1 MSAIETGTYTEFSTI
16 IHGRAEPRR
25 VPVNGTIE
33 VTNRCPLTCKHC
45 YNNLPMSDFV
55 ARARELTL
63 DEHKRLLD
71 ELADLGCLWLLYSG
85 GEIFARRDFLDIYA
99 YAKRKGFLITLF
111 TNGTLITEKI
121 ADFLADM
128 RPFTIEIT
136 LYGGTKE
143 TYENLTGIPG
153 SYDHCMRGI
162 DLLLERNLPLKL
174 KTVALSINKHEIPL
188 MRQMAADRGVE
199 FTFDAMINPRIDC
212 SASPLAVRLRPSEIV
227 ELDLDNADR
236 VSEWR
241 RLARDHAPLPY
252 VEGEARQLYECGGG
266 INSFAID
273 PYGDLSICVL
283 SHVDKYNVRDGNFR
297 EGWEQY
303 LLAVRRREVTRPTKC
318 LGCGI
323 KSMCGMCAANGE
335 LENGD
340 AESPV
345 DFLCQV
351 AHLRAETLDIPVP
364 AHGDCEYCLGGTGHE
379 LVRSAAE
386 ALKSGEAERI
396 AAIPYEPETRPAAS
410 GCGTGSCGSC
420 SITSAVAL

>member
-1 MSAIETGTYTEFSTI
+1 MSAIESGSYTEFSTI
-16 IHGRAEPRR
+16 VHGRAETTR

-33 VTNRCPLTCKHC
+33 VTNRCPLECKHC

-63 DEHKRLLD
+63 DEYKRLLD
-71 ELADLGCLWLLYSG
+71 ELADLGCLWLLFSG

-111 TNGTLITEKI
+111 TNGTMITERI
-121 ADFLADM
+121 ADFLADL

-153 SYDHCMRGI
+153 SYDRCMRGI

-174 KTVALSINKHEIPL
+174 KTVAVSINKHEIPL

-212 SASPLAVRLRPSEIV
+212 SASPLSVRLRPSEIV
-227 ELDLDNADR
+227 ELDLDNPDR

-241 RLARDHAPLPY
+241 RLARDHPSAPYL
-252 VEGEARQLYECGGG
+252 EGETRQLYECGGG

-297 EGWEQY
+297 EGWENY
-303 LLAVRRREVTRPTKC
+303 LLAVRRREVTRPSKC

-345 DFLCQV
+345 DFLCHV

-364 AHGDCEYCLGGTGHE
+364 AHGDCEYCAGGIGHE
-379 LVRSAAE
+379 LVRHAAE

-396 AAIPYEPETRPAAS
+396 AAIPFEPAAGPAAG

-420 SITSAVAL
+420 SVASAVAR

>member
-1 MSAIETGTYTEFSTI
+1 MSAMETGTYTDFSLVV
-16 IHGRAEPRR
+16 HGRAEPLR

-33 VTNRCPLTCKHC
+33 VTNRCPLECKHC
-45 YNNLPMSDFV
+45 YNNLPMGDFV
-55 ARARELTL
+55 ARAREMTL

-71 ELADLGCLWLLYSG
+71 ELAELGCLWLLFSG

-121 ADFLADM
+121 ADFLADL

-136 LYGGTKE
+136 LYGGTRE
-143 TYENLTGIPG
+143 TYEKLTGIPG
-153 SYDHCMRGI
+153 SYDRCLRGI
-162 DLLLERNLPLKL
+162 DLLLERKLPLKL

-188 MRQMAADRGVE
+188 MRQMATDRGVE

-212 SASPLAVRLRPSEIV
+212 SASPLAVRLKPSEIV
-227 ELDLDNADR
+227 QLDLENLER

-241 RLARDHAPLPY
+241 RLARDHGSPVT
-252 VEGEARQLYECGGG
+252 VEGESRQIYECGGG
-266 INSFAID
+266 LNSFAVD

-283 SHVDKYNVRDGNFR
+283 SHVDRYNVREGNFR
-297 EGWEQY
+297 EGWEKY
-303 LLAVRRREVTRPTKC
+303 LLAVRTRKTTRPTKC
-318 LGCGI
+318 NGCGL

-351 AHLRAETLDIPVP
+351 AHLRAETLDIPVRP
-364 AHGDCEYCLGGTGHE
+364 HGDCEYCQDGTGYE

-396 AAIPYEPETRPAAS
+396 AAIPYEPAPRPAAG

-420 SITSAVAL
+420 SITSAVV

>member
-1 MSAIETGTYTEFSTI
+1 MSAIETGTYTDFSLTV
-16 IHGRAEPRR
+16 HGRAEPMR

-33 VTNRCPLTCKHC
+33 VSHRCPLQCQHC
-45 YNNLPMSDFV
+45 YNNLPMNDFV

-63 DEHKRLLD
+63 DDYKKLLD
-71 ELADLGCLWLLYSG
+71 ELADLGCLWLLFSG

-111 TNGTLITEKI
+111 TNGTMITEKI
-121 ADFLADM
+121 ADFLADL

-136 LYGGTKE
+136 LYGATKE
-143 TYENLTGIPG
+143 TYEKLTRIPG
-153 SYDHCMRGI
+153 SYERCLRGI
-162 DLLLERNLPLKL
+162 DLLLERKLPLKL
-174 KTVALSINKHEIPL
+174 KTVALSLTKHEIPM

-212 SASPLAVRLRPSEIV
+212 SSSPLAVRLKPSEIV
-227 ELDLDNADR
+227 ELDLENADR

-241 RLARDHAPLPY
+241 RLARDHGSPEY
-252 VEGEARQLYECGGG
+252 VEGESRQLYACGGG
-266 INSFAID
+266 VNSFAID

-283 SHVDKYNVRDGNFR
+283 SHVDKYNVRDGGFR
-297 EGWEQY
+297 EGWEKY
-303 LLAVRRREVTRPTKC
+303 LLAVRMREITRPTKC
-318 LGCGI
+318 TGCGL

-351 AHLRAETLDIPVP
+351 AHLRAETLDIPVRP
-364 AHGDCEYCLGGTGHE
+364 HGDCEYCVGGSGHH
-379 LVRSAAE
+379 LVSSAAE

-396 AAIPYEPETRPAAS
+396 AAIPYEPLQPAAS

-420 SITSAVAL
+420 SVASADAR

>member
-1 MSAIETGTYTEFSTI
+1 
-16 IHGRAEPRR
+16 
-25 VPVNGTIE
+25 
-33 VTNRCPLTCKHC
+33 
-45 YNNLPMSDFV
+45 MSDFV

-63 DEHKRLLD
+63 DDYKRLLD
-71 ELADLGCLWLLYSG
+71 ELADLGCLWLLFTG

-99 YAKRKGFLITLF
+99 HAKRKGFLITLF
-111 TNGTLITEKI
+111 TNGTMITEKI
-121 ADFLADM
+121 ADYLADL

-143 TYENLTGIPG
+143 TYEKLTGIPG
-153 SYDHCMRGI
+153 SYDRCMRGI
-162 DLLLERNLPLKL
+162 DLLLERKLPLKL

-199 FTFDAMINPRIDC
+199 FMFDAMINPRIDC
-212 SASPLAVRLRPSEIV
+212 SSSPLAVRLKPSEIV
-227 ELDLDNADR
+227 ELDLDNPER

-241 RLARDHAPLPY
+241 RLARDHAPAPY
-252 VEGEARQLYECGGG
+252 VEGESRQIYQCGGG

-283 SHVDKYNVRDGNFR
+283 SHVDKYNVREGFR

-303 LLAVRRREVTRPTKC
+303 LLDVRMREITRPTKC
-318 LGCGI
+318 TACGL

-364 AHGDCEYCLGGTGHE
+364 AHGDCEYCAGGTGHH
-379 LVRSAAE
+379 LVRTAAE

-396 AAIPYEPETRPAAS
+396 AAIPYEPAQPAAS
-410 GCGTGSCGSC
+410 GCGTGGCGSC
-420 SITSAVAL
+420 SVAGAVAP

>member
-1 MSAIETGTYTEFSTI
+1 MTAIETGSYTEFSTI
-16 IHGRAEPRR
+16 VHGRAQPMR
-25 VPVNGTIE
+25 VPV
-33 VTNRCPLTCKHC
+33 
-45 YNNLPMSDFV
+45 NNLPMSDFV

-111 TNGTLITEKI
+111 TNGTLITAKI
-121 ADFLADM
+121 ADFLAEM

-136 LYGGTKE
+136 LYGGSQE
-143 TYENLTGIPG
+143 TYEALTGIPG
-153 SYDHCMRGI
+153 SYERCLRGI

-212 SASPLAVRLRPSEIV
+212 SASPLAVRLRPSEVV
-227 ELDLDNADR
+227 ELDLDNLER

-241 RLARDHAPLPY
+241 RLARNHGSPVLA
-252 VEGEARQLYECGGG
+252 EGEVRQVYECGGG
-266 INSFAID
+266 INSWAID

-283 SHVDKYNVRDGNFR
+283 SHVDKYNVRDGSFR
-297 EGWEQY
+297 EGWEDY
-303 LLAVRRREVTRPTKC
+303 LLQVRTREITRPTKC
-318 LGCGI
+318 NTCGL

-340 AESPV
+340 AEAPV

-351 AHLRAETLDIPVP
+351 AHLRAETLDIPVR
-364 AHGDCEYCLGGTGHE
+364 AHGDCEYCIGGSQHE
-379 LVRSAAE
+379 LVRVAAE

-396 AAIPYEPETRPAAS
+396 AAIPYEPVHPAVS
-410 GCGTGSCGSC
+410 GCGTGGCGSC
-420 SITSAVAL
+420 SVSSAVAR

>member
-1 MSAIETGTYTEFSTI
+1 MTAIETGTYLEFSSTV
-16 IHGRAEPRR
+16 HTKAERVR
-25 VPVNGTIE
+25 VPINGTIE
-33 VTNRCPLTCKHC
+33 VTNRCPLECKHC

-71 ELADLGCLWLLYSG
+71 ELAELGCLWLLFSG
-85 GEIFARRDFLDIYA
+85 GEIFARRDFLEIYE
-99 YAKRKGFLITLF
+99 YAKRKGFIVTLF
-111 TNGTLITEKI
+111 TNGTLITERI
-121 ADFLADM
+121 ADFLADL
-128 RPFTIEIT
+128 RPFAIEIT

-153 SYDHCMRGI
+153 SYDRCLRGI
-162 DLLLERNLPLKL
+162 DLLLERQLPLKL

-188 MRQMAADRGVE
+188 MRQMAADWGVD
-199 FTFDAMINPRIDC
+199 FTFDAMVNPRIDC

-227 ELDLDNADR
+227 ELDLDNPER
-236 VSEWR
+236 ISEWR
-241 RLARDHAPLPY
+241 QLARDFGSPVLSDGAS
-252 VEGEARQLYECGGG
+252 RQIYECGGG
-266 INSFAID
+266 VSTFAVD

-283 SHVDKYNVRDGNFR
+283 SHVDTYNVRDGNFR
-297 EGWEQY
+297 EGWEDY
-303 LLAVRRREVTRPTKC
+303 LLGVRRQTITRPTKC
-318 LGCGI
+318 NGCGL

-340 AESPV
+340 KESPV

-364 AHGDCEYCLGGTGHE
+364 PHGDCEYCEGGKEHE

-396 AAIPYEPETRPAAS
+396 AAIPYEPAIPAAS
-410 GCGTGSCGSC
+410 GCGTGGCGSC
-420 SITSAVAL
+420 SVTSAVAR

>member
-1 MSAIETGTYTEFSTI
+1 MTAIETGTYTDFSLI
-16 IHGRAEPRR
+16 VHGRAQTTR

-33 VTNRCPLTCKHC
+33 VSHRCPLQCQHC
-45 YNNLPMSDFV
+45 YNNLPMNDFV

-63 DEHKRLLD
+63 DDYKKLLD
-71 ELADLGCLWLLYSG
+71 ELSDLGCLWLLFTG

-111 TNGTLITEKI
+111 TNGTMITEKI
-121 ADFLADM
+121 ADFLADL

-136 LYGGTKE
+136 LYGATKE
-143 TYENLTGIPG
+143 TYEKLTGIPG
-153 SYDHCMRGI
+153 SYERCLRGI
-162 DLLLERNLPLKL
+162 DLLLERKLPLKL
-174 KTVALSINKHEIPL
+174 KTVALSLTKHEIPM
-188 MRQMAADRGVE
+188 MRQMATDRGVE
-199 FTFDAMINPRIDC
+199 FMFDAMINPRIDC
-212 SASPLAVRLRPSEIV
+212 SSSPLAGRLKPSEIV
-227 ELDLDNADR
+227 ELDLDNPER

-241 RLARDHAPLPY
+241 RLARDHAPGPY
-252 VEGEARQLYECGGG
+252 VEGESRQIYQCGGG

-283 SHVDKYNVRDGNFR
+283 SHVDKYNIRDGFR

-303 LLAVRRREVTRPTKC
+303 LLDVRMREISRPTKC
-318 LGCGI
+318 TGCGI

-364 AHGDCEYCLGGTGHE
+364 SHGDCEYCAGGTGHH

-396 AAIPYEPETRPAAS
+396 AAIPYEPAQPAAA
-410 GCGTGSCGSC
+410 GCGTGGCGSC
-420 SITSAVAL
+420 SVTAT

>member
-1 MSAIETGTYTEFSTI
+1 MSAIETGTYTDFSLQVHT
-16 IHGRAEPRR
+16 RAQPVR

-33 VTNRCPLTCKHC
+33 VTNRCPLECKHC

-121 ADFLADM
+121 ADFLADL

-143 TYENLTGIPG
+143 TYEKLTGIPG
-153 SYDHCMRGI
+153 SYDRCMRGI
-162 DLLLERNLPLKL
+162 DLVLARNLPLKL

-199 FTFDAMINPRIDC
+199 FTFDAMVNPRIDC

-227 ELDLDNADR
+227 ELDLDSPDR

-241 RLARDHAPLPY
+241 RLSRDHPSPPV
-252 VEGEARQLYECGGG
+252 VEGQPRQVYECGGG
-266 INSFAID
+266 INSFAVD

-283 SHVDKYNVRDGNFR
+283 SHVDHYNVRDGNFR
-297 EGWEQY
+297 EGWEKY
-303 LLAVRRREVTRPTKC
+303 LLAVRQRETTRPSKC
-318 LGCGI
+318 NGCGI

-364 AHGDCEYCLGGTGHE
+364 AHGDCEYCAGGSGHE

-396 AAIPYEPETRPAAS
+396 AAIPYEPALPAVS
-410 GCGTGSCGSC
+410 GCGTGSCVSC
-420 SITSAVAL
+420 SVTSDVAR

>member
-1 MSAIETGTYTEFSTI
+1 MTAIETGTYTDFSLI
-16 IHGRAEPRR
+16 VHGRAQTTR

-33 VTNRCPLTCKHC
+33 VSHRCPLQCQHC
-45 YNNLPMSDFV
+45 YNNLPMNDFV

-63 DEHKRLLD
+63 DDYKKLLD
-71 ELADLGCLWLLYSG
+71 ELSDLGCLWLLFTG

-111 TNGTLITEKI
+111 TNGTMITEKI
-121 ADFLADM
+121 ADFLADL

-136 LYGGTKE
+136 LYGATKE
-143 TYENLTGIPG
+143 TYEKLTGIPG
-153 SYDHCMRGI
+153 SYERCLRGI
-162 DLLLERNLPLKL
+162 DLLLERKLPLKL
-174 KTVALSINKHEIPL
+174 KTVALSLTKHEIPM
-188 MRQMAADRGVE
+188 MRQMATDRGVE
-199 FTFDAMINPRIDC
+199 FMFDAMINPRIDC
-212 SASPLAVRLRPSEIV
+212 SSSPLAVRLKPSEIV
-227 ELDLDNADR
+227 ELDLDNPER

-241 RLARDHAPLPY
+241 RLARDHAPAPY
-252 VEGEARQLYECGGG
+252 VEGESRQIYQCGGG

-283 SHVDKYNVRDGNFR
+283 SHVDKYNIRDGFR

-303 LLAVRRREVTRPTKC
+303 LLDVRMREITRPTKC
-318 LGCGI
+318 TACGI

-364 AHGDCEYCLGGTGHE
+364 SHGDCEYCAGGTGHH

-396 AAIPYEPETRPAAS
+396 AAIPYEPAQAAAA
-410 GCGTGSCGSC
+410 GCGTGGCGSC
-420 SITSAVAL
+420 SVTT

>member
-1 MSAIETGTYTEFSTI
+1 MSAMETGTYTDFSLVV
-16 IHGRAEPRR
+16 HGRAEPLR

-33 VTNRCPLTCKHC
+33 VTNRCPLECKHC
-45 YNNLPMSDFV
+45 YNNLPMGDFV
-55 ARARELTL
+55 ARAREMTL
-63 DEHKRLLD
+63 EEHKRLLD
-71 ELADLGCLWLLYSG
+71 ELAELGCLWLLFSG

-121 ADFLADM
+121 ADFLADL

-143 TYENLTGIPG
+143 TYEKLTGIPG
-153 SYDHCMRGI
+153 SYDHCLRGI
-162 DLLLERNLPLKL
+162 DLLLERKLPLKL

-212 SASPLAVRLRPSEIV
+212 SASPLAVRLKPSEIV
-227 ELDLDNADR
+227 QLDLENLER

-241 RLARDHAPLPY
+241 RLARDHGSPVS
-252 VEGEARQLYECGGG
+252 VEGESRQVYECGGG
-266 INSFAID
+266 LNSFAVD

-283 SHVDKYNVRDGNFR
+283 SHVDRYNVREGNFR
-297 EGWEQY
+297 EGWEKY
-303 LLAVRRREVTRPTKC
+303 LLAVRTRKTTRPTKC
-318 LGCGI
+318 NGCGL

-351 AHLRAETLDIPVP
+351 AHLRAETLDIPVRP
-364 AHGDCEYCLGGTGHE
+364 HGDCEYCKDGTGYE

-396 AAIPYEPETRPAAS
+396 AAIPYEPAPRPDAG

>member
-1 MSAIETGTYTEFSTI
+1 MSAIETGTYTDFSLI
-16 IHGRAEPRR
+16 VHGRAQTTR

-33 VTNRCPLTCKHC
+33 LTNRCPLECKHC
-45 YNNLPMSDFV
+45 YNNLPMNDFV

-63 DEHKRLLD
+63 DDYKRLLD
-71 ELADLGCLWLLYSG
+71 ELADLGCLWLLFTG
-85 GEIFARRDFLDIYA
+85 GEIFARRDFLEIYTH
-99 YAKRKGFLITLF
+99 AKRRGFLITLF
-111 TNGTLITEKI
+111 TNGTMITEKI
-121 ADFLADM
+121 ADFLADL

-143 TYENLTGIPG
+143 TYEKLTGIPG
-153 SYDHCMRGI
+153 SYDRCIRGI
-162 DLLLERNLPLKL
+162 DLLLERKLPLKL

-188 MRQMAADRGVE
+188 MRQMATDRGVE
-199 FTFDAMINPRIDC
+199 FIFDAMINPRIDC
-212 SASPLAVRLRPSEIV
+212 SSSPLAVRLKPSEIV
-227 ELDLDNADR
+227 ELDLDNPER

-241 RLARDHAPLPY
+241 RLARDHPAAPY
-252 VEGEARQLYECGGG
+252 VEGESRQIYQCGGG

-283 SHVDKYNVRDGNFR
+283 SHVDKYNIRDGFR

-303 LLAVRRREVTRPTKC
+303 LLDVRMRNITRPTKC
-318 LGCGI
+318 TGCGI

-364 AHGDCEYCLGGTGHE
+364 VHGDCEYCAGGTGHH
-379 LVRSAAE
+379 LVRSAAD

-396 AAIPYEPETRPAAS
+396 AAIPYEPAETVVAG
-410 GCGTGSCGSC
+410 GCGTGGCGSC
-420 SITSAVAL
+420 SVAS

>member
-1 MSAIETGTYTEFSTI
+1 VSAIETGTYTDFSMI
-16 IHGRAEPRR
+16 VHGRAEPTR

-33 VTNRCPLTCKHC
+33 LTNRCPLECKHC
-45 YNNLPMSDFV
+45 YNNLPMNDFV

-63 DEHKRLLD
+63 DDYKRLLD
-71 ELADLGCLWLLYSG
+71 ELADLGCLWLLFTG

-99 YAKRKGFLITLF
+99 HAKRRGFLITLF
-111 TNGTLITEKI
+111 TNGTMITEKI
-121 ADFLADM
+121 ADYLADM

-143 TYENLTGIPG
+143 TYEKLTGIPG
-153 SYDHCMRGI
+153 SYDRCMRGI
-162 DLLLERNLPLKL
+162 DLLLERKLPLKL

-199 FTFDAMINPRIDC
+199 FMFDAMINPRIDC
-212 SASPLAVRLRPSEIV
+212 SSSPLAVRLKPSEIV
-227 ELDLDNADR
+227 ELDLDNPER

-241 RLARDHAPLPY
+241 RLARDHAPAPY
-252 VEGEARQLYECGGG
+252 VEGESRQIYQCGGG

-283 SHVDKYNVRDGNFR
+283 SHVDKYNVREGFR

-303 LLAVRRREVTRPTKC
+303 LLDVRMREITRPTKC
-318 LGCGI
+318 TGCGI

-364 AHGDCEYCLGGTGHE
+364 SHGDCEYCAGGMGHH
-379 LVRSAAE
+379 LVRAAAE

-396 AAIPYEPETRPAAS
+396 AAIPYEAAHAAVAS
-410 GCGTGSCGSC
+410 GCGTGGCGSC
-420 SITSAVAL
+420 SVAGAVAP

>member
-1 MSAIETGTYTEFSTI
+1 MSALDSGTYTDFSLI
-16 IHGRAEPRR
+16 VHGRAEVTR

-33 VTNRCPLTCKHC
+33 VTNRCPLECKHC
-45 YNNLPMSDFV
+45 YNNLPMGDFV
-55 ARARELTL
+55 ARAREMTL
-63 DEHKRLLD
+63 EEHKRLLD

-143 TYENLTGIPG
+143 TYEKLTGIPG
-153 SYDHCMRGI
+153 SYDRCIRGI
-162 DLLLERNLPLKL
+162 DLLLERKLPLKL

-188 MRQMAADRGVE
+188 MRQMAIDRGCE

-212 SASPLAVRLRPSEIV
+212 SASPLAVRLKPSEIV
-227 ELDLDNADR
+227 ELDLDNPDR

-241 RLARDHAPLPY
+241 RLARDHPSAPY
-252 VEGEARQLYECGGG
+252 VEGKSRQIYECGGG
-266 INSFAID
+266 TNSFAVD

-283 SHVDKYNVRDGNFR
+283 SHVDRYNVREGNFR
-297 EGWEQY
+297 QGWEEY
-303 LLAVRRREVTRPTKC
+303 LLAVRMRETTRPTKC
-318 LGCGI
+318 NGCGI

-351 AHLRAETLDIPVP
+351 AHLRAETLDIEVP
-364 AHGDCEYCLGGTGHE
+364 AHGHCEYCVGGSGHQ
-379 LVRSAAE
+379 LVREAAD

-396 AAIPYEPETRPAAS
+396 AAIPYEPAVRPAAT
-410 GCGTGSCGSC
+410 GCGTGSCDSC
-420 SITSAVAL
+420 AVAL